1 MSTAACGIRRRAL
14 GFTIIEI
21 MMVIVLM
28 AVMVMLA
35 APSMRTM
42 IISNQIRSFNSAL
55 LNDMALSRSE
65 SSRRSQRVVMCPSTD
80 QTSCTSGAA
89 WTDGWIAF
97 VDADS
102 NGTRNTGGTTEPL
115 LRVKDSSPTSISV
128 SASGVTDIRFRS
140 IGVVDAART
149 LTICPATTGTG
160 VAGRQISITTLG
172 RVQSMTVTCP

>member
-1 MSTAACGIRRRAL
+1 MPRRRRAPVRQR

-21 MMVIVLM
+21 MLVIVLM
-28 AVMVMLA
+28 AVMILLA

-42 IISNQIRSFNSAL
+42 VISNQIRSFNSSL

-65 SSRRSQRVVMCPSTD
+65 SSRRSQRVVMCPSND
-80 QTSCTSGAA
+80 QNSCTAGSA
-89 WTDGWIAF
+89 WTEGWIAF
-97 VDADS
+97 IDADS
-102 NGTRNTGGTTEPL
+102 NGTRNTGGTSEPI
-115 LRVKDSSPTSISV
+115 LRVKDSAPTSIQV
-128 SASGVTDIRFRS
+128 SAVGVTDIRFRS

-149 LTICPATTGTG
+149 ITICPSSTGTG